1 MISRR
6 VKSMEPQ
13 EASPM
18 QKLSVVGIDIAKQ
31 VFPLV
36 GMDEH
41 GMILVRKRLYRAQLM
56 AFIAQLPPT
65 LIGMEACGGAH
76 DGARRFREH
85 GHEVKLMA
93 PQFVKPYVQANK
105 NDMRDAEAIAEAVT
119 RPTMRFVPTK
129 SIGQQ
134 DLQALHRVRERLM
147 GERTALVNE
156 VHGLMAEYGIVIP
169 KGVAKFRQAVIAKL
183 ETEQD
188 KLTPLSQEMF
198 GKLVEEFV
206 ALEKQLAYYQEKLE
220 ALATTHPECQRLMTI
235 PGIGPVSATALVAA
249 VSDAGAFKNGRQ
261 FAAWL
266 GLVPRQHST
275 GGKERLLGISKRG
288 DSYLRKLLI
297 HGARVTLRWVGLKT
311 DRRSQWMRQLLE
323 RRGKNRTAVA
333 VANKNARIVWALLTS
348 HQAYQPVQGSR
359 RGRAWGRHALCRP
372 TGGGVPEMRDGKLMI
387 HS

>member
-1 MISRR
+1 MSHNEFQISEPI
-6 VKSMEPQ
+6 KPQ

-18 QKLSVVGIDIAKQ
+18 KQEMHVLGIDIAKRM
-31 VFPLV
+31 FHAV
-36 GMDEH
+36 GMDNR
-41 GMILVRKRLYRAQLM
+41 GNVVYRKRLSRHDLIP
-56 AFIAQLPPT
+56 FIAKLPPV
-65 LIGMEACGGAH
+65 LIGLEACGGAH
-76 DGARRFREH
+76 YWARRFCAY

-93 PQFVKPYVQANK
+93 PQFVKPYVKANK

-119 RPTMRFVPTK
+119 RPTMRFVPAK
-129 SIGQQ
+129 DVDQQ
-134 DLQALHRVRERLM
+134 DIQALHRVRERLM
-147 GERTALVNE
+147 RERTALVNE
-156 VHGLMAEYGIVIP
+156 VHGLMHEYGIVMP
-169 KGVAKFRQAVIAKL
+169 KGVAKFRQAVVEKL
-183 ETEQD
+183 ESEQD

-198 GKLVEEFV
+198 WKLVEEFV

-235 PGIGPVSATALVAA
+235 PGIGPLSATALVAA
-249 VSDAGAFKNGRQ
+249 VSDASAFKNGRQ

-348 HQAYQPVQGSR
+348 HQDYQPVQG
-359 RGRAWGRHALCRP
+359 
-372 TGGGVPEMRDGKLMI
+372 
-387 HS
+387 